1 MSVIRS
7 RTDSQLAV
15 QCAVTSTRAS
25 LCAPNVYASIRA
37 RFGLLRPASARVIQF
52 QKAHKGELR
61 ASTLSVSSFHVRVDR
76 SLDNSLEEESI
87 PFRSKRGGGK
97 ARTRLTRERAT
108 ARIIT
113 LVSKSPNVAAT
124 ILECCLL
131 QRWLKRRGRKREG
144 ESYPSFLL
152 PTNPFL

>member
-15 QCAVTSTRAS
+15 QCPVTSTRAS

-37 RFGLLRPASARVIQF
+37 RFAPRPRVLFNPRKRTKENYGPLDSVRFFVPRSCRSISGQF
-52 QKAHKGELR
+52 VGR
-61 ASTLSVSSFHVRVDR
+61 GIDPR
-76 SLDNSLEEESI
+76 
-87 PFRSKRGGGK
+87 FRSKRGGGK
-97 ARTRLTRERAT
+97 ARARLTRERAT

-144 ESYPSFLL
+144 ESYPSLLL